1 MINMK
6 INLPEMVTREKWLVD
21 RKRLLKKE
29 KELTHARDA
38 LNAARRRL
46 PMVAIDK
53 EYFFLVRF
61 SWSRLILCSPSSY
74 GST

>member
-6 INLPEMVTREKWLVD
+6 INLPEIVTREKWLVD

-29 KELTHARDA
+29 KELTHFRDT

-46 PMVAIDK
+46 PMIAIDSISIV
-53 EYFFLVRF
+53 FL
-61 SWSRLILCSPSSY
+61 
-74 GST
+74 

>member
-6 INLPEMVTREKWLVD
+6 INLPEIVIREKWLVD

-46 PMVAIDK
+46 PRA
-53 EYFFLVRF
+53 
-61 SWSRLILCSPSSY
+61 RLIRSISS
-74 GST
+74 S